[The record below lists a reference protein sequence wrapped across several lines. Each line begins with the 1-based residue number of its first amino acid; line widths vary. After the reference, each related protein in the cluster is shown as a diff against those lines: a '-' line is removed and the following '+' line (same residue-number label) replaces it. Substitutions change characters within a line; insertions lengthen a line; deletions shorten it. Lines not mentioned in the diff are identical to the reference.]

1 MRLDLHVHTYASGDS
16 TTRLEELAARIE
28 RDDLI
33 AVTDHHTIAAAREF
47 AALVP
52 GQVIVGEEI
61 DTGAGELIGLG
72 LDARVPPH
80 SGLLETARRVR
91 DQGGLVLAPHPTDPA
106 RRGLGR
112 AGLERLANEGLLDL
126 IEVANAKRVAWDH
139 EAALVAREWGIVP
152 IAASDAHVP
161 EALFASCVVVE
172 APRHELVGPSALLA
186 LLRRGEVRHAPRDPV
201 RPWPRPVVPGS

>member
-16 TTRLEELAARIE
+16 TTRPEELAARIGP
-28 RDDLI
+28 DDVI
-33 AVTDHHTIAAAREF
+33 AVTDHHAIVAAREV

-72 LDARVPPH
+72 LDARVPPRA
-80 SGLLETARRVR
+80 GLLETARRIR

-112 AGLERLANEGLLDL
+112 AGLERLADEGLLDL
-126 IEVANAKRVAWDH
+126 VEVANAKRVAWDR
-139 EAALVAREWGIVP
+139 EAALMACERGITQV
-152 IAASDAHVP
+152 AASDAHVP
-161 EALFASCVVVE
+161 EALFASYVE
-172 APRHELVGPSALLA
+172 VAGPRCEIGGSTELLA
-186 LLRRGEVRHAPRDPV
+186 LLARGALRHAPRDPV